1 VPQALRAYAS
11 IDKDVVS
18 VGSLTRIELW
28 ARDRYEAQ
36 ARTASASDLG
46 DLRTE
51 LGLY

>member
-1 VPQALRAYAS
+1 MLVPQALRAYAS

-28 ARDRYEAQ
+28 ARERYEAQ
-36 ARTASASDLG
+36 VQAASELG